1 MKNVANERRH
11 DVVLYGASGFV
22 GRQTVAYFVQHGRGL
37 HWALAG
43 RSADRLAAVQ
53 RDTGASM
60 AGVCGAVVV
69 QVDFL
74 RGQRGQAL
82 MNQCVQRQGFAHVRT
97 PA

>member
-1 MKNVANERRH
+1 MNAGRNQVTQRLIHQAVAGYGIDAGKDRRH
-11 DVVLYGASGFV
+11 QGEFKMTA
-22 GRQTVAYFVQHGRGL
+22 A
-37 HWALAG
+37 AG
-43 RSADRLAAVQ
+43 
-53 RDTGASM
+53 GASM